1 MKSKLPFMQWFP
13 TDWISDTRHL
23 SKAAKGVWCDLIN
36 FMWLAED
43 RGVYSRLEN
52 SMRRELDITLDEW
65 PLIVKELQTVADV
78 TFCHTP
84 EGEVV
89 TVVSRRMVREEKIR
103 KDNRIRKQ
111 RQRGHGSVATED
123 EVVSR
128 NHHAV
133 EVRSQ
138 MSEVRSHSETPPY
151 PPQAGASQNLAKPK
165 KARQQKPPMAF
176 WTDLVK
182 HVEVAWVKK
191 KGAPYPWNPHELKK
205 LNDLAR
211 VYQPSGVMALWDL
224 YMGLE
229 TYWGKLTRY
238 MIDGLK
244 KDIGVIVDDPRW
256 KPLAKQYE
264 DRLFAETGPIKSTA
278 QVLNDFGLAAKR
290 V

>member
-13 TDWISDTRHL
+13 TDWIADTRHL
-23 SKAAKGVWCDLIN
+23 SKSAKGVWVDLIN
-36 FMWLAED
+36 FMWLTDD
-43 RGVYSRLEN
+43 RGVYSRLQD
-52 SMRRELDITLDEW
+52 SMRRELDITSDEW
-65 PLIVKELQTVADV
+65 PLLIKELQTVATV

-84 EGEVV
+84 EGDVI

-111 RQRGHGSVATED
+111 RQRGHGVVSTED

-128 NHHAV
+128 NDHAV

-138 MSEVRSHSETPPY
+138 MLEVRSYKEQHPPF
-151 PPQAGASQNLAKPK
+151 PPQAGGENFSKPK
-165 KARQQKPPMAF
+165 KARQQKPQLVF

-182 HVEVAWVKK
+182 HIEVAWMKK
-191 KGAPYPWNPHELKK
+191 KGAPYPWNAHEYKK
-205 LNDLAR
+205 LNELAR
-211 VYQPSGVMALWDL
+211 IYQASGMMAMWDL

-229 TYWGKLTRY
+229 TYWGKMTRY

-256 KPLAKQYE
+256 KPLAKQYDE
-264 DRLFAETGPIKSTA
+264 RLLKDSGPLKSTSD
-278 QVLNDFGLAAKR
+278 VLTDFGLAGKR